1 MFGRTHD
8 RLFSTFPTHSSCRCA
23 APFHTGNHNPG
34 RRKVNLNCR
43 TSRLRVARWPGI
55 AWLALALGTAVAA
68 SAQSRLAIGP
78 YVQNVGKRNA
88 TICWA
93 TVSGEVTVSSSEL
106 TNAPFREYQMHTVP
120 LRGLKP
126 ATTYTYTVTGDA
138 GEDGRCTFTTVPE
151 GEHAFTFTVISDT
164 QNRGN
169 AAHRPL
175 IEQIRASQPDLLFN
189 VGDLVADG
197 RNLGDWEEFF
207 RVEGE
212 LLRNVPLYAVLGNHD
227 RAAALYFQFFVLPGN
242 ERYYSFNRGTTH
254 FVVLD
259 SPGPYAP
266 EDNQAITPAAR
277 ARFQEQREQYWRE
290 QIQWLQ
296 DDLAGHPDAKYIFVF
311 LHHPLYSVKR
321 ERVKASRALCDRF
334 GGLFQAHA
342 VTAVFSGHDHHYHHA
357 VAGGVHFVDG
367 GAAGGKARPI
377 EDHHPETV
385 KSASVE
391 SFMRVEVGLNETKV
405 WITDVAGNTV
415 DEFVLMPR
423 QAAAPTSP

>member
-1 MFGRTHD
+1 
-8 RLFSTFPTHSSCRCA
+8 
-23 APFHTGNHNPG
+23 
-34 RRKVNLNCR
+34 
-43 TSRLRVARWPGI
+43 
-55 AWLALALGTAVAA
+55 
-68 SAQSRLAIGP
+68 
-78 YVQNVGKRNA
+78 
-88 TICWA
+88 
-93 TVSGEVTVSSSEL
+93 
-106 TNAPFREYQMHTVP
+106 
-120 LRGLKP
+120 
-126 ATTYTYTVTGDA
+126 
-138 GEDGRCTFTTVPE
+138 VPE

-296 DDLAGHPDAKYIFVF
+296 DDLAGHPDAKYMFVF
-311 LHHPLYSVKR
+311 LHTPRSR
-321 ERVKASRALCDRF
+321 RFFRVTIITTIMPWLEGFTLWTAARRAGRRA
-334 GGLFQAHA
+334 Q
-342 VTAVFSGHDHHYHHA
+342 
-357 VAGGVHFVDG
+357 
-367 GAAGGKARPI
+367 
-377 EDHHPETV
+377 
-385 KSASVE
+385 
-391 SFMRVEVGLNETKV
+391 
-405 WITDVAGNTV
+405 
-415 DEFVLMPR
+415 
-423 QAAAPTSP
+423 